1 MPEPRARMVC
11 ALASLLLGHAC
22 ASVSAQS
29 GGRAV
34 PSFAAQPEAIKR
46 AVLLGEP
53 RTSRQI
59 PGSPF
64 GIMTTICA
72 EGGPPE
78 YTERA
83 AGVVA
88 AAGYKWVSEY
98 VQLSWK
104 ANRAPQL
111 SEAASWSRL
120 RAGCTE
126 HMARLEASG
135 ISVLMRLDPLPSRM
149 LRGQDP
155 VSDTEL
161 ALATAFTENVVAQL
175 KHYVK
180 HWQIGNEPNTYN
192 APEAYVRIAEVV
204 ARTIRKAQPDAI
216 IYGPAVAMLQCMADK
231 PYPWLP
237 KALRAGLLKH
247 IDVFSFHPYR
257 ANGDEPERASE
268 FARFRRWD
276 SYEDQLQALRAMLK
290 AHGAKN
296 QKLAVSEDGEAS
308 AVSAEGE
315 QRITPVIDAKH
326 ELRRALLDFSEGI
339 APRIHFALFRNI
351 TDADYNHEG
360 SFNVVDSQLNKKP
373 LYYAARNLHAVL
385 DSSYHKTERV
395 AVRLQ
400 GQSGRVQTYLKQ
412 HEAFDELLIF
422 FWAPVPAQN
431 MHLRLP
437 LAIEVSE
444 AGWQAP
450 VLVNLMTMPGRAKS
464 TGHEPSSHERTT
476 YPNAHHTPAGVQI
489 EQLEL
494 RDYPQLLKLVRPKGR
509 PSQPVSPSGPER

>member
-1 MPEPRARMVC
+1 MPERLVY
-11 ALASLLLGHAC
+11 ALVSLLLAHAC
-22 ASVSAQS
+22 ASVSAQ
-29 GGRAV
+29 GTGPV
-34 PSFAAQPEAIKR
+34 PTFAAQPDAIKR
-46 AVLLGEP
+46 EVLLGEP

-64 GIMTTICA
+64 GIMTTVCA

-78 YTERA
+78 YTKRA
-83 AGVVA
+83 ADVIA

-104 ANRAPQL
+104 AGQAPQL
-111 SEAASWSRL
+111 TEAASWSRL
-120 RAGCTE
+120 HSRCGE

-155 VSDTEL
+155 VTDHEL

-175 KHYVK
+175 KPYVK
-180 HWQIGNEPNTYN
+180 HWQIGNEPNTFN

-204 ARTIRKAQPDAI
+204 ARTIRKAQPEAI
-216 IYGPAVAMLQCMADK
+216 IYGPAVAMLQCMADQ
-231 PYPWLP
+231 PYPWLS

-268 FARFRRWD
+268 FARFRQWKT
-276 SYEDQLQALRAMLK
+276 YENQLQALRGMLK
-290 AHGAKN
+290 AHSAKSL
-296 QKLAVSEDGEAS
+296 KLAVSEDGEPS

-315 QRITPVIDAKH
+315 QRITPVVDAKN
-326 ELRRALLDFSEGI
+326 ELRRSLLDFAEGI

-385 DSSYHKTERV
+385 DDSYEKTERV
-395 AVRLQ
+395 EVHLQ
-400 GQSGRVQTYLKQ
+400 GPSGRLQTYLKR
-412 HEAFDELLIF
+412 HEGFDELLIF

-431 MHLRLP
+431 MHVRLP
-437 LAIEVSE
+437 LAVEVHE
-444 AGWQAP
+444 DGWQAP

-464 TGHEPSSHERTT
+464 IGHEPSTHARTT
-476 YPNAHHTPAGVQI
+476 YPDARKIAVGVQVDG
-489 EQLEL
+489 LEL
-494 RDYPQLLKLVRPKGR
+494 RDYPQLLKLIRTKR
-509 PSQPVSPSGPER
+509 TH